1 MIDRVS
7 FAPPLGFLGR
17 IVERLVLAKYMRRL
31 IEQRTRFFR
40 ASTDKWLE
48 TGVSRKPWVTGR
60 RDSRHNKVPSGQT
73 TGLER
78 GLWLV

>member
-7 FAPPLGFLGR
+7 FAAPLGFLGR

-48 TGVSRKPWVTGR
+48 TGVSRKPCDT
-60 RDSRHNKVPSGQT
+60 RH
-73 TGLER
+73 
-78 GLWLV
+78 